1 MRLTLSKQ
9 TDLFAPPEVEHAL
22 ARELAE
28 IDAIL
33 NAHPEWVALVE
44 ADLTTRRGVSAKH
57 GRRGLPAALVLRVVL
72 LKQRL
77 NMSLRRL
84 AIFLADSLSLRGF
97 VGLRL
102 SDATPKRSTLQAN
115 VTKIQPETWGRIL
128 QGLAQS
134 CEARVHETGEKAR
147 VDATVVATNIHHP
160 TDSSLIWDSLRVL
173 ARLMR
178 RAEEKF
184 ELQFEDPTR
193 RAKRLRKKINYARN
207 QVQRLP
213 VYRELL
219 DMLKALL
226 AESSRVAGLLVR
238 LRPVSWQDEAQRLA
252 LIEEL
257 ATYQQR
263 ATQVMDQARRRVL
276 EKEAVPV
283 AEKLFSIFEPHTDLI
298 IKRTRHPEYGHK
310 ITLTAGASGMIL
322 DCVVERGNP
331 ADVTLATRQLVRM
344 KDLLGKVPRS
354 AAFDGGYASKENLKD
369 AKALGVER
377 CAFNRA
383 AGMTQEEMAG
393 SRRTFGRLKDF
404 RAGVEGLIS
413 NLKRDFGLSRCTWK
427 GWGHFTSYVWSAV
440 LAFNLTKLARLRLR
454 SP

>member
-1 MRLTLSKQ
+1 MRPTLTKQ
-9 TDLFAPPEVEHAL
+9 TDLFAPPEVAHAL
-22 ARELAE
+22 AQELAE
-28 IDAIL
+28 IDAVL
-33 NAHPEWVALVE
+33 SAHPEWVTWVE
-44 ADLTTRRGVSAKH
+44 ADLTINRGVSPKR
-57 GRRGLPAALVLRVVL
+57 GRPGPPASLVFRVAL
-72 LKQRL
+72 LKHKL

-84 AIFLADSLSLRGF
+84 AIFLADSLSLRDF
-97 VGLRL
+97 VGLSV
-102 SDATPKRSTLQAN
+102 SDATPKRSTLQADIA
-115 VTKIQPETWGRIL
+115 KIQPATWGRVMK
-128 QGLAQS
+128 GLAQS
-134 CEARVHETGEKAR
+134 SEAQEYETGEKVR
-147 VDATVVATNIHHP
+147 VDATVVETNIHHP
-160 TDSSLIWDSLRVL
+160 TDSSLLWDSLRVL

-178 RAEEKF
+178 RAEKSF
-184 ELQFEDPTR
+184 GLSFKDPTR
-193 RAKRLRKKINYARN
+193 RAKRLRKKINYARR
-207 QVQRLP
+207 QAQRLP
-213 VYRELL
+213 AYRELI
-219 DMLKALL
+219 DMLTALL
-226 AESSRVAGLLVR
+226 AEASRVSGRLFR
-238 LRPVSWQDEAQRLA
+238 LRPASWQDEAQRLA

-263 ATQVMDQARRRVL
+263 AGQVMDQARRRVL
-276 EKEAVPV
+276 EKETVPV

-331 ADVTLATRQLVRM
+331 ADVTLATRQLARVEQLFGTAP
-344 KDLLGKVPRS
+344 KA
-354 AAFDGGYASKENLKD
+354 AAFDGGYASKENLKS

-383 AGMTQEEMAG
+383 TGITQEEMAG
-393 SRRTFGRLKDF
+393 SRRSFGRLKDF

-427 GWGHFTSYVWSAV
+427 GLGRFTSYVWSAI